1 VEFTGKAELICIHS
15 LPNNWHKGYGS
26 MMMNRVLK
34 DIKESGYSEVV
45 LWVFR
50 ENLRARAFYEAN
62 GFALTDFSKP
72 AFDTEE
78 VLYSK
83 TI

>member
-1 VEFTGKAELICIHS
+1 VF
-15 LPNNWHKGYGS
+15 
-26 MMMNRVLK
+26 
-34 DIKESGYSEVV
+34 

-50 ENLRARAFYEAN
+50 ENYRARAFYEAN
-62 GFALTDFSKP
+62 GFALTDTSKP

-83 TI
+83 RI

>member
-1 VEFTGKAELICIHS
+1 
-15 LPNNWHKGYGS
+15 
-26 MMMNRVLK
+26 MMDRVLK
-34 DIKESGYSEVV
+34 DIREAGYSEAV

-50 ENLRARAFYEAN
+50 NNIRARAFYEAE
-62 GFALTDFSKP
+62 GFTMTGISKP

-83 TI
+83 GL

>member
-1 VEFTGKAELICIHS
+1 
-15 LPNNWHKGYGS
+15 

-83 TI
+83 KI

>member
-1 VEFTGKAELICIHS
+1 MKVIIRKVQQGDA
-15 LPNNWHKGYGS
+15 N
-26 MMMNRVLK
+26 
-34 DIKESGYSEVV
+34 
-45 LWVFR
+45 
-50 ENLRARAFYEAN
+50 ARAFYEAN

-83 TI
+83 KI